1 MSSRMKNAFRIIF
14 PGIILLVCIFL
25 AFLIVNMKQAPEKKE
40 EVINAPLIETLEA
53 KLVTSPLII
62 QSNGIFKPKHQTNLI
77 AEVSGRIISLSDDF
91 ASGGI
96 IKKGSMLAQIDASD
110 YEAALIEAQANL
122 QRAQA
127 ALQEEIARGKVA
139 KKEWQGTTSALP
151 PELGLRKPQLAR
163 EQASLRSA
171 QAALARAKRN
181 LERTTIIAPYDAL
194 INKRMVDLG
203 QFVGTGSN
211 LGVVSSYNVGEIRL
225 PMSDAD
231 YNLLGQDILG
241 ASVTLTRKESNHTK
255 QWQAKVVRDEG
266 VIDETSRMVYL
277 VAQVNNP
284 YEQEHKLKFGTFIN
298 ASIASKQENQLVVLP
313 SYLYKEGKIATVDNE
328 NILHINNVELF
339 RRDKNNVYISSG
351 LDAGQQVALTKIEH
365 LYEGMKVRLTT
376 DEPKATRDNDTSS
389 ELAVVEHK

>member
-1 MSSRMKNAFRIIF
+1 MSARMKNVFRFIF
-14 PGIILLVCIFL
+14 PLIILVLCGLI
-25 AFLIVNMKQAPEKKE
+25 AFAIVGMKQEPEKKE
-40 EVINAPLIETLEA
+40 EKISAPLVETLEA
-53 KLVTSPLII
+53 KLITSPITI
-62 QSNGIFKPKHQTNLI
+62 RSNGVFKPKHQTNLI

-96 IKKGSMLAQIDASD
+96 IKKGSVLAQIDASD
-110 YEAALIEAQANL
+110 YEAALIDAQANL

-163 EQASLRSA
+163 EKASLRSA

-181 LERTTIIAPYDAL
+181 LERTTIVAPYDAL
-194 INKRMVDLG
+194 INKRMADLG
-203 QFVGTGSN
+203 QFVGTGSS

-225 PMSDAD
+225 PMSNSD
-231 YNLLGQDILG
+231 YNLLGKDILG
-241 ASVTLTRKESNHTK
+241 ASVTLTRMENAQEK

-266 VIDETSRMVYL
+266 VIDEDSRMVYL
-277 VAQVNNP
+277 VAQVTNP
-284 YEQEHKLKFGTFIN
+284 YAQPDKLKFGTFIN
-298 ASIASKQENQLVVLP
+298 ASIASKQQNQLVVLP
-313 SYLYKEGKIATVDNE
+313 SYLYKEGKVATVDSDNT
-328 NILHINNVELF
+328 LHINEVELF

-351 LDAGQQVALTKIEH
+351 LNAGEQVALTKIEH

-376 DEPKATRDNDTSS
+376 DQPAEPLKSDAPGQ
-389 ELAVVEHK
+389 LAAVEHK